1 MPASTPRVFSLARS
15 FGSVTVALALA
26 TCTTSGGKSTG
37 GAPPSASISSAP
49 SSGAQND
56 VVAME
61 LRLTVKGSA
70 NVRAGK
76 EIPLQLE
83 LVNRS
88 LSVPYW
94 LGGWTTPPAVSISAQ
109 WNGEG
114 GWVDVPPTP
123 VDGLCGPAPFS
134 WTTPVNP
141 IQPGEAWILEDEFSA
156 TTARCA
162 GLPRKFVGFQ
172 FPRPGRARLV
182 ARYVH
187 SGQTQGRSAFGA
199 PHLSPFVLVSAPLEV
214 QVVR

>member
-1 MPASTPRVFSLARS
+1 
-15 FGSVTVALALA
+15 
-26 TCTTSGGKSTG
+26 
-37 GAPPSASISSAP
+37 
-49 SSGAQND
+49 
-56 VVAME
+56 ME
-61 LRLTVKGSA
+61 LRLSLKGAA
-70 NVRAGK
+70 NVRAGG

-88 LSVPYW
+88 RSVPYW
-94 LGGWTTPPAVSISAQ
+94 LGGWTTPPVVSITAQ
-109 WNGEG
+109 WNDEG
-114 GWVDVPPTP
+114 GWVDVPQTP
-123 VDGLCGPAPFS
+123 VDSHCGPAPFS

-141 IQPGEAWILEDEFSA
+141 IQPGEAWIFEEEFSA
-156 TTARCA
+156 TTARCT

-187 SGQTQGRSAFGA
+187 SGQSPGDTAFGA